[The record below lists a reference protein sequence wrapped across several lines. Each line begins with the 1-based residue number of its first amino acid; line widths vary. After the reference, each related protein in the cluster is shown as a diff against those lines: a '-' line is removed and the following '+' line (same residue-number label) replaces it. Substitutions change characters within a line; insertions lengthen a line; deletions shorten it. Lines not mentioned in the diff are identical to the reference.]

1 MNERG
6 LRGNRAYRG
15 RMVRLPRPL
24 RTVGVAAALG
34 SVLLL
39 SACGGTATDAGV
51 TASVSASGAGA
62 ASKVLLDA
70 ESGTVLDQRI
80 TYPKK
85 KPAQISSSII
95 ELEPGQETGWHK
107 HRTPMYVYVLEGT
120 VTVEYDA
127 GVTKEYPAGTAI
139 IEAVDVW
146 HNGTNKGTDPV
157 RMLVV
162 NLGAKGIK
170 NTVER

>member
-1 MNERG
+1 M
-6 LRGNRAYRG
+6 RA
-15 RMVRLPRPL
+15 
-24 RTVGVAAALG
+24 VGAAAALA
-34 SVLLL
+34 SVMLV
-39 SACGGTATDAGV
+39 SACGGSTSDA
-51 TASVSASGAGA
+51 AVSAAVSSSAGGA

-70 ESGTVLDQRI
+70 QSGTVLDQRI
-80 TYPKK
+80 TYPKN
-85 KPAQISSSII
+85 KPAQISSSIV

-162 NLGAKGIK
+162 NLGAKGVK